1 MPPKNEEAKIA
12 EGGQKNDDGKS
23 NKFVF
28 AQQQN
33 EDAKQD
39 DNILKQE
46 NDDDMLGDLGKK

>member
-33 EDAKQD
+33 EDAK
-39 DNILKQE
+39 
-46 NDDDMLGDLGKK
+46 